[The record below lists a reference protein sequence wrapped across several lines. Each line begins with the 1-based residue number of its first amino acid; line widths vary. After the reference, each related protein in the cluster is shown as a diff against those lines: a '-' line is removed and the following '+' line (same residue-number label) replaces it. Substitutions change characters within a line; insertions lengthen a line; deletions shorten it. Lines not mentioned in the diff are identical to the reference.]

1 MHFLK
6 INHLFYL
13 LLLTLLVQCGSV
25 HQDGSMTGPSERAR
39 EEAISKEPA
48 GNFYYGR
55 RYYVK
60 KTRFWGYL
68 RQPRQNANMSKL
80 VIMQESIKKCPD
92 RLIED
97 EKPGASYG
105 YDQNYEYRI
114 WGRYTGREVY
124 DINSNQFLPEFQLK
138 DYQIIDKNP
147 GWLFSPR
154 DRYDNTRITLIP
166 R

>member
-1 MHFLK
+1 MHFRK
-6 INHLFYL
+6 INHIFALFFL
-13 LLLTLLVQCGSV
+13 ALLVQCGSP
-25 HQDGSMTGPSERAR
+25 HRLPSMQGPTESARAQSIAQEPTGD
-39 EEAISKEPA
+39 
-48 GNFYYGR
+48 FYYGR

-68 RQPRQNANMSKL
+68 RAPRQSAKTAKL
-80 VIMQESIKKCPD
+80 VVMLESIKKCPD

-105 YDQNYEYRI
+105 FDQNYEYRI

-124 DINSNQFLPEFQLK
+124 DINSNQFLPEFQLRN
-138 DYQIIDKNP
+138 YELVDKNP

-154 DRYDNTRITLIP
+154 DRYDNTRITLLP